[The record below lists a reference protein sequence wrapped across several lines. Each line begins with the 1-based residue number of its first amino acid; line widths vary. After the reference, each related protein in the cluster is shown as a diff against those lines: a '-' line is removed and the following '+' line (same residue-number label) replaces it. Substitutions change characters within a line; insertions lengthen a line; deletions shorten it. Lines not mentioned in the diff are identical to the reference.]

1 MDCKFKRVVAF
12 GDSFT
17 YGAELIQCDMP
28 DEVKYNKLNEL
39 TKGKLKILPNG
50 KADTSTF
57 KQDTYKNW
65 IKFESDFAGPN
76 YEAIYNSYAYPGLVA
91 KELGLEYFNYSYPG
105 YGIDAI
111 YAELMLQFNNG
122 SIDKDSLVFLGLTYP
137 GRIVKFNTIN
147 KYGSDHISK
156 PPVRNP
162 FVSNTYQG
170 PRNRDTGAMGLARDE
185 VEREKFMLLRFKYG
199 GDYMSEIIKVY
210 AYMIAMKQLIE
221 STDAKCIIVD
231 PSCIYKTRN
240 KECNDPLHGAFVDPY
255 YDAPVRNG
263 IYEIDENINVN
274 PRREELIDILQ
285 KDFNELT
292 FNMSLL
298 DCSDIIAEG
307 NKPWSCLLGHPNKD
321 THELLVKDYL
331 LPFINNII

>member
-39 TKGKLKILPNG
+39 TKGKLKILPHG

-137 GRIVKFNTIN
+137 GRTVKFNTIN
-147 KYGSDHISK
+147 KHGDNFDSEASWEGGHITLDK
-156 PPVRNP
+156 
-162 FVSNTYQG
+162 
-170 PRNRDTGAMGLARDE
+170 E
-185 VEREKFMLLRFKYG
+185 HEKFMLLRFKYG

-221 STDAKCIIVD
+221 STGAKCIIVD
-231 PSCIYKTRN
+231 PACIYKTRN
-240 KECNDPLHGAFVDPY
+240 KECNDSF
-255 YDAPVRNG
+255 YDAPVRNR
-263 IYEIDENINVN
+263 IHNVDENINVN